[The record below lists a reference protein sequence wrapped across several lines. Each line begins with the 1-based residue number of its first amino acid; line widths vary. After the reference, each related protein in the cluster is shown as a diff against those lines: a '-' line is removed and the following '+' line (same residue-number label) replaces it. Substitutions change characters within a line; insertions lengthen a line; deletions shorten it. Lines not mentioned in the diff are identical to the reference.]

1 MVAITLFP
9 SNPQSRMQI
18 YDREILNFGNPLNSR
33 NNFARY
39 DTVVYSERVAIRY
52 GRRTQKDPRAS

>member
-1 MVAITLFP
+1 
-9 SNPQSRMQI
+9 MQI
-18 YDREILNFGNPLNSR
+18 YDREILSFGNPLNSR

-52 GRRTQKDPRAS
+52 GRRTQKDLLALSRLER